1 SFFCFAVLCITPEF
15 DSYEAN
21 VTSTNGTTAVLP
33 CTINHLSSHQVVW
46 TNPDSTIVSLQIQ
59 RIIDDVRIS
68 VERPYIKDWHLHIR
82 NVRVSDSGEYTCQIN
97 TTPVKMKI
105 INLKVV
111 VPPTIISHLSSTDM
125 EVREGDT
132 VTLICNVTGI
142 PHPNVTWYRQSA
154 SNDYSTMEI
163 AVDVCLKMADKSGL
177 QAESSRARPNK
188 PGIGQQGE
196 VLVIHNVSRYCDDV
210 YECVAKNGIPP
221 VVSRKIKVS
230 VDFAPEVQLRNKRIG
245 QVSGRETIL
254 DCRITAS
261 PQGVTVWMRNGKELF
276 NNEKY
281 SIEVFNEGGHT
292 ITLSLR
298 ITQIKASDFGEY
310 TCLASNHLGR
320 DRETMVLYEKR
331 RTTPAPTANR
341 THKKRPFINYTNT
354 EHLNRG
360 QEDINLDKN
369 IVVTVKNFSNQSFK
383 NDPSRPLAPW
393 SESSGCFSII
403 NDNGLCLKSIGMYI
417 FGIIISSV
425 LSDHSLL

>member
-1 SFFCFAVLCITPEF
+1 MFLTYWIFLPIYAVLCLTPEF

-21 VTSTNGTTAVLP
+21 VTSTSGTTAVLP
-33 CTINHLSSHQVVW
+33 CTINHLNTHHVVW
-46 TNPDSTIVSLQIQ
+46 TNPESTIVSLQTR

-111 VPPTIISHLSSTDM
+111 VPPTIISHLSSSDM

-154 SNDYSTMEI
+154 SNDYSTME
-163 AVDVCLKMADKSGL
+163 
-177 QAESSRARPNK
+177 R
-188 PGIGQQGE
+188 IGQQGE

-221 VVSRKIKVS
+221 SVSRKIKVS

-245 QVSGRETIL
+245 QVKGRETIL

-261 PQGVTVWMRNGKELF
+261 PQGVTVWMRDGKELF
-276 NNEKY
+276 NSEKY

-298 ITQIKASDFGEY
+298 ITQIVDSDFGDY

-320 DRETMVLYEKR
+320 DKETMLLYEKR
-331 RTTPAPTANR
+331 RKTTTTTTTQIPRSKPGYEQSRKGQNPLNNR
-341 THKKRPFINYTNT
+341 NGVSDR
-354 EHLNRG
+354 
-360 QEDINLDKN
+360 QSDKN
-369 IVVTVKNFSNQSFK
+369 NVIVTIRDYFNQTRK
-383 NDPSRPLAPW
+383 DPYGPSIVLPDA
-393 SESSGCFSII
+393 SASGKAIDETS
-403 NDNGLCLKSIGMYI
+403 LCVKSILMYI
-417 FGIIISSV
+417 LGIAVSHVISSHAI
-425 LSDHSLL
+425 L

>member
-1 SFFCFAVLCITPEF
+1 MLCITPEF

-46 TNPDSTIVSLQIQ
+46 TNPESTIVSLQIR

-154 SNDYSTMEI
+154 SNDYSTME
-163 AVDVCLKMADKSGL
+163 
-177 QAESSRARPNK
+177 R
-188 PGIGQQGE
+188 IGQQGE

-261 PQGVTVWMRNGKELF
+261 PQGVTVWMRNGKELV

-331 RTTPAPTANR
+331 RTTPAPTENR

-354 EHLNRG
+354 EHLSGG

-369 IVVTVKNFSNQSFK
+369 IMVTVKNFSNQSFK
-383 NDPSRPLAPW
+383 NDPSHPLAPW

>member
-1 SFFCFAVLCITPEF
+1 MFLTYWIFLPIYAVLCLTPEF

-21 VTSTNGTTAVLP
+21 VTSTSGTTAVLP
-33 CTINHLSSHQVVW
+33 CTINHLNTHHVVW
-46 TNPDSTIVSLQIQ
+46 TNPESTIVSLQTR

-111 VPPTIISHLSSTDM
+111 VPPTIISHLSSSDM

-142 PHPNVTWYRQSA
+142 PHPSVTWYRQSA
-154 SNDYSTMEI
+154 SNDYSTME
-163 AVDVCLKMADKSGL
+163 
-177 QAESSRARPNK
+177 R
-188 PGIGQQGE
+188 IGQQGE

-221 VVSRKIKVS
+221 SVSRKIKVS

-245 QVSGRETIL
+245 QVKGRETIL

-261 PQGVTVWMRNGKELF
+261 PQGVTVWMRDGKELF
-276 NNEKY
+276 NSEKY

-298 ITQIKASDFGEY
+298 ITQIVDSDFGDY

-320 DRETMVLYEKR
+320 DKETMLLYEKR
-331 RTTPAPTANR
+331 RKTTTTTTTQIPRSKPGYEQSRKGQNPLNNR
-341 THKKRPFINYTNT
+341 NGVSDR
-354 EHLNRG
+354 
-360 QEDINLDKN
+360 QSDKN
-369 IVVTVKNFSNQSFK
+369 NVIVTIRDYFNQTRK
-383 NDPSRPLAPW
+383 DPYGPSIVLPDA
-393 SESSGCFSII
+393 SASGKAIDETS
-403 NDNGLCLKSIGMYI
+403 LCVKSILMYI
-417 FGIIISSV
+417 LGIAVSHVISSHAI
-425 LSDHSLL
+425 L

>member
-1 SFFCFAVLCITPEF
+1 VLCITPPEF

-33 CTINHLSSHQVVW
+33 CTITHLRSHQVVW
-46 TNPDSTIVSLQIQ
+46 TNPESTIVSLNVK
-59 RIIDDVRIS
+59 RIIDDRRIS
-68 VERPYIKDWHLHIR
+68 VERPYLKDWHLHVR

-97 TTPVKMKI
+97 TMPVKMKI
-105 INLKVV
+105 VNLKVV

-154 SNDYSTMEI
+154 SNDYSTME
-163 AVDVCLKMADKSGL
+163 
-177 QAESSRARPNK
+177 R
-188 PGIGQQGE
+188 IGQQGE

-230 VDFAPEVQLRNKRIG
+230 VDFAPEVQLRNRRIS
-245 QVSGRETIL
+245 QMKGRETIL

-261 PQGVTVWMRNGKELF
+261 PQGVTVWMRKGQELF

-298 ITQIKASDFGEY
+298 ITQIMASDFGEY

-320 DRETMVLYEKR
+320 DKESMSLYDFSENKQ
-331 RTTPAPTANR
+331 TTLAPTLNKTYINR
-341 THKKRPFINYTNT
+341 NKLDYPHAGKVKEMSNNNNGVTDRQSGKTNF
-354 EHLNRG
+354 
-360 QEDINLDKN
+360 
-369 IVVTVKNFSNQSFK
+369 VVTIKNVPNKSN
-383 NDPSRPLAPW
+383 NGNYNRLPPLT
-393 SESSGCFSII
+393 ESSASFNTI

-417 FGIIISSV
+417 FGIIISSF